1 MVRLTEI
8 LIREDCVVCDELFTI
23 REQQVKGSTFIVSG
37 S

>member
-8 LIREDCVVCDELFTI
+8 LIREDCDELFTI
-23 REQQVKGSTFIVSG
+23 REQQVKGSTFIVGG